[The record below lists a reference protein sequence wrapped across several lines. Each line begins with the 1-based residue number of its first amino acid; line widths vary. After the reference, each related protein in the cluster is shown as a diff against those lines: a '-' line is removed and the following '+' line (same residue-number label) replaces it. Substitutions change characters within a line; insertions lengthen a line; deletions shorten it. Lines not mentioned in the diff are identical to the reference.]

1 MVFSYKRSLLNSI
14 LKSREGKI
22 LEDEVLSLLTLM
34 LETDF
39 GLINRIEM
47 SRSNEFA
54 LYSYNDRDY
63 IFLSTFAPCS

>member
-63 IFLSTFAPCS
+63 IFLSTFCTL

>member
-1 MVFSYKRSLLNSI
+1 MVFSYKRPLLNSI

-63 IFLSTFAPCS
+63 IFLSTFCTL

>member
-63 IFLSTFAPCS
+63 IFLSIFCTL